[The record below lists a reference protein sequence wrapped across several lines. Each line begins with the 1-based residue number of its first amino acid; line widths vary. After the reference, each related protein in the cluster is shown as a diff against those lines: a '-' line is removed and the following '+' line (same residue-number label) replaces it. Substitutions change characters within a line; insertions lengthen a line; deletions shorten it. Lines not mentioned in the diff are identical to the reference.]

1 MLNQLNNW
9 SKLLFWSWTVICDL
23 YLFHF
28 MVLMNT
34 DFSCFK
40 SFVSVSFVKVT
51 TGMYKFVS
59 VIRDSNPVSAII
71 AEGALSFLQLS
82 LSYQLK
88 HNFLTKLKST
98 PLRNLLMVCLNSFK
112 SELDVLVEYQLQFYF
127 YLLHHCQLYC

>member
-28 MVLMNT
+28 MVLINP

-40 SFVSVSFVKVT
+40 SLWQFLLTKWQLECTNLCLLFETLIQLVQQLLEKHCH
-51 TGMYKFVS
+51 
-59 VIRDSNPVSAII
+59 
-71 AEGALSFLQLS
+71 FLQLS

-88 HNFLTKLKST
+88 HNFLIKLKST
-98 PLRNLLMVCLNSFK
+98 PLRNLLMVCLNSSK

>member
-1 MLNQLNNW
+1 MDQLNNW
-9 SKLLFWSWTVICDL
+9 SKLLFWSWTVIYDL

-28 MVLMNT
+28 MVLINP

-40 SFVSVSFVKVT
+40 S
-51 TGMYKFVS
+51 
-59 VIRDSNPVSAII
+59 
-71 AEGALSFLQLS
+71 LWQFLLTKWQLECTNLCLLFETLIQLVQQLLEKHCHFLPLS

-88 HNFLTKLKST
+88 HNFLIKLKST
-98 PLRNLLMVCLNSFK
+98 PLRNLLMVCLNSSK

>member
-28 MVLMNT
+28 MVLINT

-40 SFVSVSFVKVT
+40 SLWQFLLTKWQLECTNLCLLLETLIQLVQQLLEKHCH
-51 TGMYKFVS
+51 
-59 VIRDSNPVSAII
+59 
-71 AEGALSFLQLS
+71 FLQLS

-88 HNFLTKLKST
+88 HNFLIKLKST
-98 PLRNLLMVCLNSFK
+98 PLRNLLMVCLNSSK